1 MKIGILTVYFADYGS
16 FFQAYTLY
24 DYLTK
29 LGHDCE
35 LINAYARM
43 KYSPRFNIG
52 VRGTKLL
59 PHFVQKTIADKLD
72 VYRTYLNLRQNVSQL
87 KISEKYTDI
96 QNLSSKYDCIIIGS
110 DELWSVTNPLIR
122 FVPEYFGIH
131 ITCPIF
137 SYATSGVNLKNPP
150 SEILEKMKSG
160 LSKFECIS
168 VRDKVTA
175 EWVGNLV
182 EQNIEIVLDPTLLNP
197 CFEGKEKYKD
207 KYILI
212 YGEQFSQDHIDAIHR
227 FAAQKKLPI
236 KSVVW
241 KHNWCDAYLETE
253 SAEELQDYYK
263 SSEYVMTST
272 LHGTIFSIV
281 NKRPFT
287 SFVTELRGL
296 KVQLLLEQL
305 GLENRLFENGDI
317 GEPLSYDAVD
327 EKLAEWR
334 KISEAYLK
342 NALLKVSKKKG

>member
-35 LINAYARM
+35 LINACARM
-43 KYSPRFNIG
+43 KYSPRFNIA
-52 VRGTKLL
+52 VHGTKIL
-59 PHFVQKTIADKLD
+59 PRFVKNAIADKLD
-72 VYRTYLNLRQNVSQL
+72 VYRTYLNLCQNVSQL
-87 KISEKYTDI
+87 KISEKFKDI
-96 QNLSSKYDCIIIGS
+96 QKLSQKYDCIIVGS
-110 DELWSVTNPLIR
+110 DELWSATNPLIR
-122 FVPEYFGIH
+122 FVPEYYGIH
-131 ITCPIF
+131 IACPVF
-137 SYATSGVNLKNPP
+137 SYATSGVNLKNP
-150 SEILEKMKSG
+150 SAEMLKVMKEG
-160 LSKFECIS
+160 LSNFECIS

-175 EWVGNLV
+175 EWVGNLTD
-182 EQNIEIVLDPTLLNP
+182 QDIEIVLDPTLLNP

-207 KYILI
+207 NYILI
-212 YGEQFSQDHIDAIHR
+212 YGEHFSQDHINAIR
-227 FAAQKKLPI
+227 SFAKQKKLSV

-241 KHNWCDAYLETE
+241 KHDWCDAYLETD
-253 SAEELQDYYK
+253 SAEKLQDYYK

-296 KVQLLLEQL
+296 KVRLLLEQL
-305 GLENRLFENGDI
+305 DLENRLFENGYI

-334 KISEAYLK
+334 NISDAYLK
-342 NALLKVSKKKG
+342 NALLKVSQKKG